1 MGETKPQES
10 LGALD
15 VAVVVA
21 DDHHV
26 ILVPGQGIVIII
38 VITIAIIIVI
48 ISLITPRVVEGR
60 GIGPINKGRLDLL

>member
-26 ILVPGQGIVIII
+26 ILVPGQSDRNGQ
-38 VITIAIIIVI
+38 ADQD
-48 ISLITPRVVEGR
+48 GCQ
-60 GIGPINKGRLDLL
+60 